1 VADVPAA
8 RSAVRVL
15 AYLAAQ
21 AGPSPAVA
29 VAQHLGLPRSTV
41 YHLLTVLVDEGFVT
55 HLPEEHRYG
64 LGTASL
70 ALGSAYARQAP
81 LARLARPVVA
91 RLVETTG
98 ESAHLAVLG
107 GREVLYLVEQ
117 RAPGRPALVT
127 DVDVRLPA
135 HLTAS
140 GRAVLARLPAAQ
152 VRALFPAPS
161 AFADRTGVGPQSLR
175 ALREVLREVRARGWA
190 TEDGEVSPGLASV
203 AHAAVDHTGFPV
215 AGIALTFAS
224 DAVPPARR
232 EELAGAVGR
241 AAREVSRRLG
251 ARAATTPG
259 DAGSTSRNPGSASAD
274 QGPTSRGP
282 GSASRRRAQPRQS
295 SGRPR

>member
-1 VADVPAA
+1 MGDVPAA
-8 RSAVRVL
+8 RSALRVL

-21 AGPSPAVA
+21 AGPSPAAA

-41 YHLLTVLVDEGFVT
+41 YHLLSVLMDEGYVT

-98 ESAHLAVLG
+98 ENAHLAVLN

-117 RAPGRPALVT
+117 RAPRRPTLVS
-127 DVDVRLPA
+127 DVDVRLPS

-152 VRALFPAPS
+152 VRALFPS
-161 AFADRTGVGPQSLR
+161 SSVLADRTGVGPRTLR
-175 ALREVLREVRARGWA
+175 DLREVLRETRRRGHA
-190 TEDGEVSPGLASV
+190 VEDGEITPGIASV
-203 AHAAVDHTGFPV
+203 AHAAVDHTGYPV
-215 AGIALTFAS
+215 AGVALTFLS
-224 DAVPPARR
+224 EDVDDARR
-232 EELAGAVGR
+232 DDLAAAAGR
-241 AAREVSRRLG
+241 AATEIGRRLG
-251 ARAATTPG
+251 ARA
-259 DAGSTSRNPGSASAD
+259 
-274 QGPTSRGP
+274 
-282 GSASRRRAQPRQS
+282 
-295 SGRPR
+295 

>member
-1 VADVPAA
+1 MADVPAA

-21 AGPSPAVA
+21 AGPSPAAA
-29 VAQHLGLPRSTV
+29 VAAHLGLPRSTV
-41 YHLLTVLVDEGFVT
+41 YHLLSVLVDEGFVT
-55 HLPEEHRYG
+55 HVPEEHRYG

-98 ESAHLAVLG
+98 ESAHLAVLN

-117 RAPGRPALVT
+117 RAPHRPTLVT

-152 VRALFPAPS
+152 VRALFPSAS
-161 AFADRTGVGPQSLR
+161 AFADRTGVGPHSLP
-175 ALREVLREVRARGWA
+175 ALREVLRDVRRRGYA
-190 TEDGEVSPGLASV
+190 TEDGEVTAGLASV
-203 AHAAVDHTGFPV
+203 AHPALDHTGYPV
-215 AGIALTFAS
+215 AGVALTFRS
-224 DAVPPARR
+224 DDVTDARR
-232 EELAGAVGR
+232 DELAAAVGR
-241 AAREVSRRLG
+241 AAAEVSRRLG
-251 ARAATTPG
+251 ARDVAP
-259 DAGSTSRNPGSASAD
+259 
-274 QGPTSRGP
+274 
-282 GSASRRRAQPRQS
+282 
-295 SGRPR
+295 